1 MALQTKI
8 CIQCSILSIYPDVEI
23 KKSALAVAKRHLW
36 YLSEINV
43 GLAFSDER
51 LTQAEKENMF
61 KSLENQ
67 PAKKKDMQKLEGKTL
82 VFDGKDLSHFVTAK
96 TKMFFGLF
104 GIQDKTEYYS
114 DSLREKVKALKEVND
129 TAERGIAL
137 IKQQQKQFLLRVVEH
152 HRKAVTKRTKE
163 RISSFKV
170 E

>member
-1 MALQTKI
+1 MAFL
-8 CIQCSILSIYPDVEI
+8 
-23 KKSALAVAKRHLW
+23 
-36 YLSEINV
+36 
-43 GLAFSDER
+43 DER

-67 PAKKKDMQKLEGKTL
+67 PAKKKDMNKLEGKTL

-96 TKMFFGLF
+96 TKMFIGLF

-114 DSLREKVKALKEVND
+114 DSLREKVNALKVVND

-137 IKQQQKQFLLRVVEH
+137 IKKFNESVKDEQQKQFLLKVVEH
-152 HRKAVTKRTKE
+152 HRKAVTKRT
-163 RISSFKV
+163 SFKV